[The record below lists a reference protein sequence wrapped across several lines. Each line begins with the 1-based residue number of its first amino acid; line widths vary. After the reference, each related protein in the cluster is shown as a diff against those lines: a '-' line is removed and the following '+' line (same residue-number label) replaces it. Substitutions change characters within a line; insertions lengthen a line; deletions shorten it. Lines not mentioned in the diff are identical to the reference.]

1 MVTDKK
7 QPETLAEFSDG
18 DQRKMN
24 MLGQLS
30 FGIIHDIRNSL
41 QVLRASSMMLR
52 KSATDE
58 KTTFHLDNIDSVIE
72 STAKMA
78 ERVLSFANKSN
89 HLISEMDMRT
99 PLDETVALSRY
110 ILPLHVR
117 INYQRP
123 DQPMPVMGNEVELSQ
138 ALLNLIKNASEAIEG
153 TRREGI
159 IQVSIRE
166 CFPWIELKV
175 SDNGCGIPSDQLE
188 QVFAPLFTTKEDG
201 TGIGLANVC
210 ATVESH
216 GGVISVESHPDHG
229 SEFTIMLPKKS

>member
-7 QPETLAEFSDG
+7 HPESLTDFSDG
-18 DQRKMN
+18 DQKKMN

-52 KSATDE
+52 KSATGE
-58 KTTFHLDNIDSVIE
+58 KEKIHLDNIDSVIE

-78 ERVLSFANKSN
+78 ERVLSFTNKSN
-89 HLISEMDMRT
+89 HLVSEMDLRS

-110 ILPLHVR
+110 IVPLHVR
-117 INYQRP
+117 INYDRS
-123 DQPMPVMGNEVELSQ
+123 DQPMPIMGNEVELSQ
-138 ALLNLIKNASEAIEG
+138 AFLNLIKNASEAIETTQKEG
-153 TRREGI
+153 TI
-159 IQVSIRE
+159 NISIRE
-166 CFPWIELKV
+166 CFPWIELIV
-175 SDNGCGIPSDQLE
+175 RDNGCGIPSDQLE
-188 QVFAPLFTTKEDG
+188 EVFAPLFTTKEDG

-210 ATVESH
+210 ATIESH
-216 GGVISVESHPDHG
+216 GGVVSVESQLEEG